1 MKLNYYMRG
10 LGIGIVV
17 TALLMGIASSG
28 KKEQMTDEEIRQR
41 ATEMGM
47 VDGNI
52 VLADMP
58 EIHEDEEEQK
68 EEQKEEGNEKEGALT
83 SLSGNGSADNKDSAK
98 DTQTGQQGQENDKEA
113 ENLKTENG
121 DDSEGEPEEGGE
133 GSEETLGDNPR
144 EDGVTVNEIIVI
156 SIDSGDGSRVV
167 ANKLLQ
173 AGMIEDAAAFDEYLC
188 RNGYDKRLK
197 TGRHDIPVNAT
208 DEEIAASI
216 TTKGY

>member
-41 ATEMGM
+41 AMEMGM

-58 EIHEDEEEQK
+58 ENHEDE
-68 EEQKEEGNEKEGALT
+68 EEQKEEGNEKEEVLT

-98 DTQTGQQGQENDKEA
+98 DTQTGRQGQENDKEA

-133 GSEETLGDNPR
+133 GPEETLGDNQR
-144 EDGVTVNEIIVI
+144 ENGETVNEIIVI
-156 SIDSGDGSRVV
+156 SINSGDGSRVV

-173 AGMIEDAAAFDEYLC
+173 AGLIEDAADFDEYLC

>member
-41 ATEMGM
+41 AMEMGM

-58 EIHEDEEEQK
+58 ENHEDE
-68 EEQKEEGNEKEGALT
+68 EEQKEEGNEKEEVLT

-98 DTQTGQQGQENDKEA
+98 DTQTGRQGQENDKEA

-133 GSEETLGDNPR
+133 GPEETLGDNQR
-144 EDGVTVNEIIVI
+144 ENGETVNEIIVI
-156 SIDSGDGSRVV
+156 SINSGDGSRVV

-173 AGMIEDAAAFDEYLC
+173 AGLIEDAADFDEYLC
-188 RNGYDKRLK
+188 QNGYDKRLK

-208 DEEIAASI
+208 DEEIAAAI
-216 TTKGY
+216 TQKGY

>member
-68 EEQKEEGNEKEGALT
+68 EEGNEKEGSLT
-83 SLSGNGSADNKDSAK
+83 SVSGNGAPDNKV
-98 DTQTGQQGQENDKEA
+98 
-113 ENLKTENG
+113 KTEG
-121 DDSEGEPEEGGE
+121 GEEPEGAPEEGGE
-133 GSEETLGDNPR
+133 GSDETLGDDPQ

>member
-41 ATEMGM
+41 AMEMGM

-52 VLADMP
+52 VLADMS
-58 EIHEDEEEQK
+58 ENHEDE
-68 EEQKEEGNEKEGALT
+68 EEQKEEGNEKEEVLT

-98 DTQTGQQGQENDKEA
+98 DTQTGRQGQENDKEA

-133 GSEETLGDNPR
+133 GPEETLGDNQR
-144 EDGVTVNEIIVI
+144 ENGETVNEIIVI
-156 SIDSGDGSRVV
+156 SINSGDGSRVV

-173 AGMIEDAAAFDEYLC
+173 AGLIEDAAAFDEYLC

>member
-68 EEQKEEGNEKEGALT
+68 EEGNEKEGALT
-83 SLSGNGSADNKDSAK
+83 SLSGNESAD
-98 DTQTGQQGQENDKEA
+98 DKV
-113 ENLKTENG
+113 KTENG
-121 DDSEGEPEEGGE
+121 DDPEGASEEGGE
-133 GSEETLGDNPR
+133 GSDETLGDDPR

>member
-41 ATEMGM
+41 AMEMGM

-58 EIHEDEEEQK
+58 ENHEDE

-133 GSEETLGDNPR
+133 GPEETLGDNPR
-144 EDGVTVNEIIVI
+144 ENGETVNEIIVI
-156 SIDSGDGSRVV
+156 SINSGDGSRVV

-173 AGMIEDAAAFDEYLC
+173 AGLIEDAADFDEYLC

-197 TGRHDIPVNAT
+197 TGRHDISANAAY
-208 DEEIAASI
+208 EEIAAAI
-216 TTKGY
+216 TQKGY